1 MGLVSRLLEANGI
14 ATVVMGSAMDIIAHC
29 GVPRYLHSD
38 LPLGNPCGV
47 PFDSTMQEQILNQAL
62 LLLEEANSANSVV
75 RSVAKWP
82 GAPSWREDYSKVD
95 ESNREALWLKGLQRR
110 DQQETGKAKGITRSA
125 MIRDS

>member
-14 ATVVMGSAMDIIAHC
+14 ATVVMGSAIDIIAHC

>member
-14 ATVVMGSAMDIIAHC
+14 ATVVMGSAMDIIVHC

-62 LLLEEANSANSVV
+62 LLLEEANSANSIV

-82 GAPSWREDYSKVD
+82 GAPSWRDDYSKVD
-95 ESNREALWLKGLQRR
+95 ESNREALRLKGLQRR
-110 DQQETGKAKGITRSA
+110 DQQETDRAKGITRSA
-125 MIRDS
+125 MLRDS

>member
-47 PFDSTMQEQILNQAL
+47 PFDSTMQEQILSQAL
-62 LLLEEANSANSVV
+62 LLLEEANSANSIV

-82 GAPSWREDYSKVD
+82 GAPSWRDDYSKVD
-95 ESNREALWLKGLQRR
+95 ESNREALRLKGLQRR
-110 DQQETGKAKGITRSA
+110 DQQETDKTKGITRSA

>member
-1 MGLVSRLLEANGI
+1 VGLVSRLLEANGI
-14 ATVVMGSAMDIIAHC
+14 ATVVMGSAMDIIVHC

-62 LLLEEANSANSVV
+62 LLLEEANSANSIV

-82 GAPSWREDYSKVD
+82 GAPSWRDDYSKVD
-95 ESNREALWLKGLQRR
+95 ESNREALRLKGLQRR
-110 DQQETGKAKGITRSA
+110 DQQETDRAKGITRSA

>member
-1 MGLVSRLLEANGI
+1 VGLVSRLLEANGI
-14 ATVVMGSAMDIIAHC
+14 ATVVMGSAIDIIAHC

>member
-1 MGLVSRLLEANGI
+1 VGLVSRLLEANGI

>member
-47 PFDSTMQEQILNQAL
+47 PFDSTMQEQILSQAL
-62 LLLEEANSANSVV
+62 LLLEEANSANSIV

-82 GAPSWREDYSKVD
+82 GAPSWRDDYSKVD
-95 ESNREALWLKGLQRR
+95 ESNREALRLKGLQRR
-110 DQQETGKAKGITRSA
+110 DQQETDKTKGSRDATSLGK
-125 MIRDS
+125 

>member
-1 MGLVSRLLEANGI
+1 
-14 ATVVMGSAMDIIAHC
+14 VVMGSAMDIIVHC

-62 LLLEEANSANSVV
+62 LLLEEANSANSIV

-82 GAPSWREDYSKVD
+82 GAPSWRDDYSKVD
-95 ESNREALWLKGLQRR
+95 ESNREALRLKGLQRR
-110 DQQETGKAKGITRSA
+110 DQQETDRAKGITRSA

>member
-62 LLLEEANSANSVV
+62 LLLEEANSANSIV

-82 GAPSWREDYSKVD
+82 GAPSWRDDYSKVD
-95 ESNREALWLKGLQRR
+95 ESNREALRLKGLQRR
-110 DQQETGKAKGITRSA
+110 DQQETDRAKGITRSA

>member
-14 ATVVMGSAMDIIAHC
+14 ATVVMGSAMDIIVHC
-29 GVPRYLHSD
+29 GVPRYLHAD

-62 LLLEEANSANSVV
+62 LLLEEANSANSIV

-82 GAPSWREDYSKVD
+82 GAPSWRDDYSKVD
-95 ESNREALWLKGLQRR
+95 ESNREALRLKGLQRR
-110 DQQETGKAKGITRSA
+110 DQQETDRAKGITRSA

>member
-1 MGLVSRLLEANGI
+1 VGLVSRLLEANGI

-47 PFDSTMQEQILNQAL
+47 PFDRTMQKEILEQAL
-62 LLLEEANSANSVV
+62 ALLEEASSANTIM

-82 GAPSWREDYSKVD
+82 GTQSWRDDYSKVD
-95 ESNREALWLKGLQRR
+95 DTNRDALRLKGQQRQN
-110 DQQETGKAKGITRSA
+110 QQKTDKASGIKRSA
-125 MIRDS
+125 MIPDS

>member
-14 ATVVMGSAMDIIAHC
+14 ATVVMGSAMDIIVHC

-62 LLLEEANSANSVV
+62 LLLEEANSANSIV

-82 GAPSWREDYSKVD
+82 GAPSWRDDYSKVD
-95 ESNREALWLKGLQRR
+95 ESNREALRLKGLQRR
-110 DQQETGKAKGITRSA
+110 DQQETDRAKGITRSA

>member
-14 ATVVMGSAMDIIAHC
+14 ATVVMGSAIDIIAHC

-62 LLLEEANSANSVV
+62 LLLEEANSANSIV

-82 GAPSWREDYSKVD
+82 GAPSWRDDYSKVD
-95 ESNREALWLKGLQRR
+95 ESNREALRLKGLQRR
-110 DQQETGKAKGITRSA
+110 DQQETDRAKGITRSA

>member
-1 MGLVSRLLEANGI
+1 VGLVSRLLEANGI

-62 LLLEEANSANSVV
+62 LLLEEANSANSIV

-82 GAPSWREDYSKVD
+82 GTPSWREDYSKVD

>member
-47 PFDSTMQEQILNQAL
+47 PFDRTMQEEILKQAL
-62 LLLEEANSANSVV
+62 GLLEQASSANTIM

-82 GAPSWREDYSKVD
+82 GAQGWRDDYSKVD
-95 ESNREALWLKGLQRR
+95 DTNREALRLKGQQRR
-110 DQQETGKAKGITRSA
+110 SQQETDKSTGIKRSA
-125 MIRDS
+125 MIPDS

>member
-1 MGLVSRLLEANGI
+1 VGLVSRLLEASGI

-47 PFDSTMQEQILNQAL
+47 PFDRIMQAEILEQAL
-62 LLLEEANSANSVV
+62 VLLEQASSANTIM

-82 GAPSWREDYSKVD
+82 GTQGWRDDYSKVD
-95 ESNREALWLKGLQRR
+95 DTNREALRLKGQQRR
-110 DQQETGKAKGITRSA
+110 SQQETGKSKGIKRSA
-125 MIRDS
+125 MIPDS

>member
-14 ATVVMGSAMDIIAHC
+14 ATVVMGSAMDIIVHC

-62 LLLEEANSANSVV
+62 LLLEEANSANSIV

-82 GAPSWREDYSKVD
+82 GAPSWRDDYSKVD

>member
-1 MGLVSRLLEANGI
+1 VGLVSRLLEANGI

-47 PFDSTMQEQILNQAL
+47 PFDRTMQEQILEQAL
-62 LLLEEANSANSVV
+62 VLLEEASSANTIM

-82 GAPSWREDYSKVD
+82 GIQGWRDDYSKVD
-95 ESNREALWLKGLQRR
+95 DTNRDALQLKGQQRR
-110 DQQETGKAKGITRSA
+110 DQQKTDKATGIKRSA
-125 MIRDS
+125 MIPDS